1 MLGAM
6 RVLSWGAAPHEGRAM
21 LRPDGQWQL
30 RLPEDQT
37 GWPALLATLPA
48 EITTAVLALGEGH
61 AATVLPSFGFAAVRT
76 EQLWEV
82 PIARVGPVIVSPSHT
97 MASVTACDLA
107 RVAEL
112 DNAVRAQ
119 IPGAERWLGSVSDLE
134 ESLTDDEFDPELYLV
149 AVHQQTGSYDG
160 LVRVWNRAPAPR
172 LGCVGV
178 RPEWRRTRLGPALLG
193 AIAHRLRR
201 RGVTQLVTE
210 TDITNRDSHS
220 LAAHHGAVPRG
231 RTVEWVLQTR
241 TGR

>member
-76 EQLWEV
+76 EQL
-82 PIARVGPVIVSPSHT
+82 
-97 MASVTACDLA
+97 
-107 RVAEL
+107 
-112 DNAVRAQ
+112 
-119 IPGAERWLGSVSDLE
+119 
-134 ESLTDDEFDPELYLV
+134 
-149 AVHQQTGSYDG
+149 
-160 LVRVWNRAPAPR
+160 
-172 LGCVGV
+172 
-178 RPEWRRTRLGPALLG
+178 
-193 AIAHRLRR
+193 
-201 RGVTQLVTE
+201 VTE